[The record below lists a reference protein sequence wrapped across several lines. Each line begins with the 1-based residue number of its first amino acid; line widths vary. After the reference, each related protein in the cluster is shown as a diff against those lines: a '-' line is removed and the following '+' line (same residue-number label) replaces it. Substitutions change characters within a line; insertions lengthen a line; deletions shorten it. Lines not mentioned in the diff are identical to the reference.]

1 MTFMKAHNG
10 GQGKISCEGG
20 RHTQAFWLLN
30 APVMWAALTLSAGL
44 CARSN
49 CAAQAQEGGHIAA
62 HSLAEQFAD
71 PGSGTA
77 GQSTDVSQS
86 EATAVPLADG
96 EVRLNFAPSL
106 KLAPASLAATTSPET
121 NPALEGN
128 AEPAPKAPGDDQP
141 APKLSRKHAAAIDAA
156 IYAATESP
164 VAPAEKQVTVPK
176 KSEAAQV
183 KHEKRK
189 SVRKKVAKPVETAA
203 SARVPQKRSGWTTR
217 TAATEKQSAPAQAA
231 SEREDAGKGTK
242 SQSPGMLTKLLTNL
256 GLISPEPASP
266 ALAPD
271 DK

>member
-1 MTFMKAHNG
+1 MTFMKARNG
-10 GQGKISCEGG
+10 GQGKICEG
-20 RHTQAFWLLN
+20 RHRQAFWVLN
-30 APVMWAALTLSAGL
+30 APVIWAALTLSAGL

-49 CAAQAQEGGHIAA
+49 CAAQAQEGGHMAA
-62 HSLAEQFAD
+62 HSLAERFAD

-77 GQSTDVSQS
+77 EQSTDAASQP

-121 NPALEGN
+121 SPALEGN
-128 AEPAPKAPGDDQP
+128 AEPAPEAPGDDQP

-156 IYAATESP
+156 IHAATESP
-164 VAPAEKQVTVPK
+164 VAPAPEKQVTVPK

-183 KHEKRK
+183 KPEKRK

-203 SARVPQKRSGWTTR
+203 SERVPQKRSGWTTR

-231 SEREDAGKGTK
+231 SEREDAGKNTK